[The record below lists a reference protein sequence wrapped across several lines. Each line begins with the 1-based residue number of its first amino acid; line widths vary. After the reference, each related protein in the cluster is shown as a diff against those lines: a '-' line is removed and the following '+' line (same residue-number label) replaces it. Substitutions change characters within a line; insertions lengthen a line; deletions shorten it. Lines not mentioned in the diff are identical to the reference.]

1 MTHIYFIYKWY
12 CFGELLLKLAD
23 CCTMCLKFGEK
34 LFFVFFALHV
44 PYLNQEYFSSQV
56 IANIR
61 VYSMQYYSTVS
72 HHPLFSAVHLYSK
85 KPLLPFS
92 TPPLPAVINFESRQY
107 CNYRRHDRPCLPPR
121 LPSYLPTCLPVCLP
135 ALLLTCLPVYLPRC
149 VFDYQ
154 LAQLLT
160 CLPAKLAL
168 SRFVSYCQS
177 AYCSFL
183 PAYLTVQL
191 LYLSTCLPSCP
202 LFFRLSSCLSACLP
216 VGTELL
222 IPKNNTAPLAAEQ
235 VANLC

>member
-44 PYLNQEYFSSQV
+44 PYLNQEYSSSQV

-135 ALLLTCLPVYLPRC
+135 ALLLTCMPVYLPRC

-177 AYCSFL
+177 AQLLACLPDCTASVSVYL
-183 PAYLTVQL
+183 PAQL
-191 LYLSTCLPSCP
+191 PTIFPPVVLSVCLSTCRNGITNP
-202 LFFRLSSCLSACLP
+202 
-216 VGTELL
+216 E
-222 IPKNNTAPLAAEQ
+222 K
-235 VANLC
+235 